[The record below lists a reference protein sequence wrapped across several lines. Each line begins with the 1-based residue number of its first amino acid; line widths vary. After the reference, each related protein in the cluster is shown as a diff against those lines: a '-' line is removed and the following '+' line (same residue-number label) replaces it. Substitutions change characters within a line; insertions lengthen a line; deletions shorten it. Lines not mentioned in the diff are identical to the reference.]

1 MNHLLKCME
10 SKFLLAFYLSVAVLL
25 SPFSLATESNL
36 DLDEDVGLVQ
46 VIDSIVE
53 MNWYLNKTKKEIARY
68 RKVGDSKESPYEGI
82 SREDITLK
90 KLQLLKS
97 LPLHIANK
105 KDSLAEFMERH
116 DLAYKN
122 EEAIYKEA
130 SKEGGSKSI
139 YSSINLKLLEAKMVF
154 FGAMAGLRKQVDFFS
169 SESRV
174 LEILAPT
181 ARTLRSL
188 PQSFDLSPAA
198 SSTEKQLL
206 SKLEAEYENTVS
218 SYIEIIAHLEQRAA
232 ELLPQNTV
240 YTLTLQWILDYIADL
255 VPLDYYG
262 LIAAKGLVS
271 LFVFCVLFGLRKLI
285 THLVVIGLDLIV
297 HVSGQEKHLHMI
309 LRENI
314 LRPLSLLLF
323 AWSMQVSIRIL
334 YYPTLE
340 PAFIYKFFEIFYI
353 FNTAWLFI
361 MVLKGYGVL
370 FINLLAQKSTD
381 GLRKEI
387 INLILK
393 ILYSLVF
400 IVAMLVAL
408 RSLGFDISAIVASL
422 GLGGLAIALALKDV
436 LANFFASVM
445 LLLDNSFS
453 QGDWVV
459 VGNIEGSVVEI
470 GLRRTTI
477 RTFDNALLFVPNSE
491 IAGKP
496 IKNWNRR
503 KEGRRMKIVLGL
515 TYASKP
521 NQLKICVEKITEML
535 NNHEGIAKSSDAPS
549 IVQESAAAMHG
560 SNVCMTDYLGYKSG
574 TYVWVAELDA
584 SSINIVIDCFTQSV
598 VKSDF
603 LRVKGEV
610 IFAAM
615 EIVEE
620 CGLSFAFPSQS
631 LYVESMPSIQVS
643 MEPRVNGER
652 GC

>member
-1 MNHLLKCME
+1 MNYLFKCME
-10 SKFLLAFYLSVAVLL
+10 SKFLLAFYLSIAVLL

-36 DLDEDVGLVQ
+36 DLDEDVGLIQ
-46 VIDSIVE
+46 IIDSIVE

-68 RKVGDSKESPYEGI
+68 RKIGDSKKSPYEDI

-90 KLQLLKS
+90 KLQLLES

-105 KDSLAEFMERH
+105 RDSLAEFMERH
-116 DLAYKN
+116 DLAHKN
-122 EEAIYKEA
+122 EEAIYKEV
-130 SKEGGSKSI
+130 SKEGGFPSI
-139 YSSINLKLLEAKMVF
+139 YSSINLRLLEAKRVL
-154 FGAMAGLRKQVDFFS
+154 FGAMAGLRKQLDFFS

-181 ARTLRSL
+181 AKSLQSL
-188 PQSFDLSPAA
+188 PQSFDLSAIA
-198 SSTEKQLL
+198 SGTEKQLL
-206 SKLEAEYENTVS
+206 AKLEAEYQNTVS
-218 SYIEIIAHLEQRAA
+218 SYIEIAAHLEQRAA
-232 ELLPQNTV
+232 ELLPQNTI
-240 YTLTLQWILDYIADL
+240 YTLTLQWILDYIVDL
-255 VPLDYYG
+255 VPLDYYS

-285 THLVVIGLDLIV
+285 THIVVIGLDLIV
-297 HVSGQEKHLHMI
+297 HVSGQEKRIHVI
-309 LRENI
+309 LRKNI

-353 FNTAWLFI
+353 FNVAWLFI
-361 MVLKGYGVL
+361 MVLKGYGAL

-422 GLGGLAIALALKDV
+422 GLGGLAIALALKDI

-445 LLLDNSFS
+445 LMLDNSFS
-453 QGDWVV
+453 HGDWVV
-459 VGNIEGSVVEI
+459 VGSIEGSVVEI
-470 GLRRTTI
+470 GLRHTTI

-503 KEGRRMKIVLGL
+503 MLGRRMKMVIGL
-515 TYASKP
+515 TYASRP
-521 NQLKICVEKITEML
+521 NQLRLCVEKITRML
-535 NNHEGIAKSSDAPS
+535 EEHDGIAKSTDTFN
-549 IVQESAAAMHG
+549 IEDESTHL
-560 SNVCMTDYLGYKSG
+560 SHRDTISMTDYLGYKNRL
-574 TYVWVAELDA
+574 YVSVDELAD
-584 SSINIVIDCFTQSV
+584 SSINIVVDCFTKSV
-598 VKSDF
+598 MKSDF
-603 LRVKGEV
+603 LLVKEDV
-610 IFAAM
+610 IFNVM

-631 LYVESMPSIQVS
+631 LYVESMPSLQVS
-643 MEPRVNGER
+643 MEPRANGER
-652 GC
+652 RY